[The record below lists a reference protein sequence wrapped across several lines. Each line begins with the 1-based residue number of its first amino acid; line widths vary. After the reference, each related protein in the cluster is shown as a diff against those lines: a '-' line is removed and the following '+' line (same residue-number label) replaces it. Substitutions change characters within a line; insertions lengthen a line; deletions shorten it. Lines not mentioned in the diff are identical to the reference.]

1 MKEQYIS
8 YSAIQLAS
16 EDMFIAWVMHG
27 AYTSEWEAW
36 LRQHAHVR
44 TTTEQAKQIVL
55 DMMHLPAY
63 TLREEEQQRL
73 WDKIASDI
81 SQPNQKRIVL
91 KSKLL
96 PWVAMAA
103 AAIAL
108 LIWVGTRS
116 TSTTVLALAGERKE
130 IQLPESSQIQLNA
143 GSSVVYNAKR
153 FTEDR
158 ELTLTGEAFFK
169 VHPGSRFTVN
179 TPQGSVTV
187 LGTSF
192 NVIAWPDRFEV
203 SCYTGK
209 VKVEN
214 ASKDQLTITPGERCS
229 IDEASQK
236 LISNVFT
243 ISSDSPDWIRGK
255 FVFVN
260 QPLKVVAEELER
272 QFNIKVK
279 LAPGLAE
286 QKYIG
291 FFESGDLD
299 KALSLITWPLI
310 LKAEKNGDTVSIG
323 R

>member
-16 EDMFIAWVMHG
+16 EDIFIAWVMHG
-27 AYTSEWEAW
+27 ANTSEWEAW
-36 LRQHAHVR
+36 LKQHTHVR

-55 DMMHLPAY
+55 DMMHLPTE
-63 TLREEEQQRL
+63 TLSDDEQRGL
-73 WDKIASDI
+73 WGKIAFDI
-81 SQPNQKRIVL
+81 SQPKQKSSVL
-91 KSKLL
+91 KSRLL
-96 PWVAMAA
+96 PWISLAA
-103 AAIAL
+103 AAIAI
-108 LIWVGTRS
+108 LIWIGTRS
-116 TSTTVLALAGERKE
+116 TSTTVLAQAGERKE
-130 IQLPESSQIQLNA
+130 IQLPENSQIQLNA

-214 ASKDQLTITPGERCS
+214 TRKDQLTITPGERCS
-229 IDEASQK
+229 TDETSQK
-236 LISNVFT
+236 LVSNVFT
-243 ISSDSPDWIRGK
+243 VSSDSPDWTRGK
-255 FVFVN
+255 FVFEN

-279 LAPGLAE
+279 LAPGLDE

-291 FFESGDLD
+291 VFESGSLD
-299 KALSLITWPLI
+299 TALLVITWPLH